1 MDTRQQLALA
11 GSDKCQRLHLLQMA
25 AEKICKA
32 YLYAGG
38 SAVTRTHAVVEKYLP
53 LIFRNLNGLQGVSG
67 TQLKQIKR
75 ISREIELLAPACDAA
90 GSRPDNTE
98 YPWED
103 ALGKAQAPCDYLFPE
118 LDEDDRTMAPLLR
131 SMRAAAERLAQ

>member
-1 MDTRQQLALA
+1 METRQQLALV

-25 AEKICKA
+25 AEKVCKA
-32 YLYAGG
+32 YLYSGG
-38 SAVTRTHAVVEKYLP
+38 NAVTRTHAVVEKYLP
-53 LIFRNLNGLQGVSG
+53 RIFLNLNGLQEVSG

-75 ISREIELLAPACDAA
+75 MSREIELLAPGCDSS

-103 ALGKAQAPCDYLFPE
+103 ALGKVQAPCDYSFPE
-118 LDEDDRTMAPLLR
+118 MDEHDRAMAPLLR
-131 SMRAAAERLAQ
+131 SMRAAAERLLS

>member
-1 MDTRQQLALA
+1 METRQKLAIA
-11 GSDKCQRLHLLQMA
+11 GADKCQRLHLLQMA
-25 AEKICKA
+25 AEKLCNA

-53 LIFRNLNGLQGVSG
+53 RIFLNLSGLQELSG

-75 ISREIELLAPACDAA
+75 LSREIELLAPACDAA

-98 YPWED
+98 YPWQD
-103 ALGKAQAPCDYLFPE
+103 ALGKAQAPCDYSFPE
-118 LDEDDRTMAPLLR
+118 LEEHDRAMAPLLR
-131 SMRAAAERLAQ
+131 SMRVAAERLLP